1 MLFPPNLISLDP
13 LAPSPGPPSSF
24 FIDLSDASSSTDSS
38 PSFLENEQDES
49 FLSLSV
55 PAESKH
61 PYARIHA
68 ASAQTSRRSS
78 ISTIEQITDDSW
90 LYGLDLKSPSESIHG
105 RLDAVLHSVEAD
117 RYHHGA
123 NDDWRQFH
131 ADWIR
136 DDHQILS
143 SLPPSP
149 L

>member
-1 MLFPPNLISLDP
+1 MLISLDP

-24 FIDLSDASSSTDSS
+24 FIDLFDASSSTDSS
-38 PSFLENEQDES
+38 PSIFEDEQDES

-68 ASAQTSRRSS
+68 AEAQTSRRSS

-90 LYGLDLKSPSESIHG
+90 LYGLDSKSPSESING
-105 RLDAVLHSVEAD
+105 RLDAVLHSVAEAD
-117 RYHHGA
+117 SYHHGT

-136 DDHQILS
+136 DQQILS